1 MLILISR
8 LLSSRKLFGLLG
20 TYFESSITRARTLAN
35 IALQILLISGML
47 TALFTP
53 AHAAIGLSSF
63 TATPGDGEV
72 LVEWETETEFE
83 IVGFNLLRS
92 DQEDGEYQVITDL
105 FEAQGSSSSGAT
117 YSYTDENLTNGVTY
131 YYKLQAIHADQSTE
145 EEGPISATPGSATPT
160 PTETQIGD
168 TPDPTNTSTP
178 EPSGRPTLTP
188 TDDSYPA
195 PATTMPPTPYP
206 GMATTAA
213 PTPYPGLATTAPPT
227 STTGP
232 ATRTPTSVSNLT
244 PSPNALNSGT
254 PGQPNA
260 AASSAL
266 TTTLVTSPTATLI
279 PFPTITLE
287 FPATALAAVPQS
299 QPLQAE
305 TTAPQ
310 GRGFSRY
317 LPLGFILLI
326 WLILGVWFYFSSR
339 SLE

>member
-1 MLILISR
+1 MLILFFRLFSR
-8 LLSSRKLFGLLG
+8 RKLRGLSGLVL
-20 TYFESSITRARTLAN
+20 ESSVTRDRTLTY
-35 IALQILLISGML
+35 IALQILLISVML
-47 TALFTP
+47 TALIMP

-72 LVEWETETEFE
+72 LVEWETETEFD

-92 DQEDGEYQVITDL
+92 DQESGEYQVITDL
-105 FEAQGSSSSGAT
+105 FEAQGSSSSGAS

-145 EEGPISATPGSATPT
+145 EEGPINATPGSATPT
-160 PTETQIGD
+160 PTETQVGD
-168 TPDPTNTSTP
+168 TPDPTDTSTP
-178 EPSGRPTLTP
+178 EPSDTPTLTP
-188 TDDSYPA
+188 TYDSYPE
-195 PATTMPPTPYP
+195 PATIMPSTPYPGIATTRPPTPYP
-206 GMATTAA
+206 GIATTAA
-213 PTPYPGLATTAPPT
+213 PTST
-227 STTGP
+227 SGP
-232 ATRTPTSVSNLT
+232 ATRTPTSALNLT
-244 PSPNALNSGT
+244 PSPTVLNSGT
-254 PGQPNA
+254 PEKPNA

-266 TTTLVTSPTATLI
+266 TTTLVTSPTATLL

-305 TTAPQ
+305 TTSPP